1 MVVSGRPLKPG
12 DLVEDDAFS
21 VQRLHLLVGQRLLRP
36 VTASGSATPKKQT
49 GAAPA
54 PPPAKPAPKR
64 VTPAPIAGKSG

>member
-36 VTASGSATPKKQT
+36 VTSAVKPVSKRPEPVP
-49 GAAPA
+49 AALTS
-54 PPPAKPAPKR
+54 KPAPKR